1 MIISVSTTTDN
12 PPGFGIVKVLHKYY
26 LFQYDRSN
34 EFVSKMSVKD
44 SCLAIMV
51 SFLERRTSGTV
62 MLSTLGTMSETMEK
76 KLGNDSKKP

>member
-1 MIISVSTTTDN
+1 MIIRGSTTAHN
-12 PPGFGIVKVLHKYY
+12 LPCFGIVKVLHKYY
-26 LFQYDRSN
+26 IFQYDRSK

-44 SCLAIMV
+44 SFLTMMV